1 MTIMKLLRYIVCA
14 CALLSWNVVLS
25 QELRCRV
32 TVQYSDIPDADKDL
46 FNNLSKTI
54 EEFMNT
60 RVWTESKFE
69 EHEKIEMRLSLRIT
83 KQYSNKNFAGTLQI
97 QSSRPVYNSTYT
109 TTIFNHFDDKFNFQ
123 YEENQSIELSETSYI
138 SNLSSVLSFY
148 AFLVLGLDFDT
159 YSNQGGTLYFQKA
172 QNIASAANASN
183 ETGWLSNEK
192 ENRYWLIENIL
203 NSTYAGYRSALYLYH
218 RQGLDNMS
226 DKADEGRKQVL
237 EAIAELEKVY
247 RVRPSALL
255 LNVFFMSKKDE
266 ILQIFSEGTP
276 EEKQRINTLAKKLN
290 PANAAEYDKLIK

>member
-1 MTIMKLLRYIVCA
+1 MKLVRYIIFICV
-14 CALLSWNVVLS
+14 LLSWNSLYS

-32 TVQYSDIPDADKDL
+32 SVQYSDIPDADKEL

-60 RVWTESKFE
+60 RVWTDNKFE
-69 EHEKIEMRLSLRIT
+69 EHEKIEMRLNLRIT
-83 KQYSNKNFAGTLQI
+83 KQFSNKNFAGTLQI
-97 QSSRPVYNSTYT
+97 QSNRPVYNSTYT
-109 TTIFNHFDDKFNFQ
+109 TTIFNHVDEKFNFQ
-123 YEENQSIELSETSYI
+123 FEENQTIELSETSYI

-148 AFLVLGLDFDT
+148 AYIVLGLDFDT
-159 YSNQGGTLYFQKA
+159 YSPQGGALYFQKA

-183 ETGWLSNEK
+183 ESGWLTNEK
-192 ENRYWLIENIL
+192 ENRYWLIENLL

-218 RQGLDNMS
+218 RQGLDIMH
-226 DKADEGRKQVL
+226 DKTADGRKQIM
-237 EAIAELEKVY
+237 EAVAELEKVY

-255 LNVFFMSKKDE
+255 LNVFFLAKKDE
-266 ILQIFSEGTP
+266 IIQIFTEGTS

>member
-1 MTIMKLLRYIVCA
+1 MKLVRYIIFICV
-14 CALLSWNVVLS
+14 LLSWNSLYS

-32 TVQYSDIPDADKDL
+32 SVQYSDIPDADKEL

-60 RVWTESKFE
+60 RVWTDNKFE
-69 EHEKIEMRLSLRIT
+69 EHEKIEMRLNLRIT
-83 KQYSNKNFAGTLQI
+83 KQFSNKNFAGTLQI
-97 QSSRPVYNSTYT
+97 QSNRPVYNSTYA
-109 TTIFNHFDDKFNFQ
+109 TTIFNHVDEKFNFQ
-123 YEENQSIELSETSYI
+123 FEENQTIELSETSYI

-148 AFLVLGLDFDT
+148 AYIVLGLDFDT
-159 YSNQGGTLYFQKA
+159 YSPQGGALYFQKA

-183 ETGWLSNEK
+183 ESGWLTNEK
-192 ENRYWLIENIL
+192 ENRYWLIENLL

-218 RQGLDNMS
+218 RQGLDIMH
-226 DKADEGRKQVL
+226 DKTADGRKQIM
-237 EAIAELEKVY
+237 EAVAELEKVY

-255 LNVFFMSKKDE
+255 LNVFFLAKKDE
-266 ILQIFSEGTP
+266 IIQIFTEGTS